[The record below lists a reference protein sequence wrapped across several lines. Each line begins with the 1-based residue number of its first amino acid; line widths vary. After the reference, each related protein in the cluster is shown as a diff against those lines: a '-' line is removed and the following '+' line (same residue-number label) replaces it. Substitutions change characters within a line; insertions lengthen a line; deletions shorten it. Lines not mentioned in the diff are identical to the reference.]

1 MSEDTDKKLRENAK
15 RTLQVMFTEDITP
28 ELFQEHLARLKAAF
42 AKSELTPES
51 YTLFETF
58 GFFYVRF
65 ATVQDAHKAFQLL
78 EGAPALQNV
87 KFERVMKMI

>member
-1 MSEDTDKKLRENAK
+1 MSDDTDTRLRESAK
-15 RTLQVMFTEDITP
+15 RTLQVMFTDDIIP
-28 ELFQEHLARLKAAF
+28 ETFQEHLTHIKEAF

-65 ATVQDAHKAFQLL
+65 ATVEDAHKAFQLL